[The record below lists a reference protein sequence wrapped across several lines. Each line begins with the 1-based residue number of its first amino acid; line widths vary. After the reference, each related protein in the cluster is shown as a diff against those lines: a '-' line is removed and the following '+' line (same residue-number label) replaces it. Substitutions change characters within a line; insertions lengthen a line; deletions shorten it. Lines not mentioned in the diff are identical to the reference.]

1 MVCNHQCN
9 TRACFEI
16 YRNQLSWLGSEKRQ
30 MENSEYL
37 LWDREYNII
46 SIKKNEVP
54 SLDIYYTIDNNDYE
68 QSIKWDPESTSNRTD
83 LTLRWNNTEEKF
95 IANWEIR

>member
-1 MVCNHQCN
+1 M
-9 TRACFEI
+9 
-16 YRNQLSWLGSEKRQ
+16 
-30 MENSEYL
+30 EYL
-37 LWDREYNII
+37 IWNREDNII
-46 SIKKNEVP
+46 SIQKNEVP

-68 QSIKWDPESTSNRTD
+68 ESIKWDPESTSNRTD